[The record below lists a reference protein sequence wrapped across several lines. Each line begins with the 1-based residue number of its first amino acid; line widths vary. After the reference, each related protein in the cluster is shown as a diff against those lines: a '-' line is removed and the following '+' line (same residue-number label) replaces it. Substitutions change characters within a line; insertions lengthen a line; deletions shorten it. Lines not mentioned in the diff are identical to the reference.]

1 MNAMTLQT
9 ALLLASAS
17 MAGYLM
23 LSAGIQK
30 KALEWRRRR
39 RNCASCG
46 KAIHGRDV
54 CGCSR

>member
-1 MNAMTLQT
+1 MNATTLQT

-39 RNCASCG
+39 RHCASCG
-46 KAIHGRDV
+46 KPIQGRGV

>member
-1 MNAMTLQT
+1 MNAITLHT
-9 ALLLASAS
+9 SLLLASAS

-46 KAIHGRDV
+46 KPIPGRGV

>member
-1 MNAMTLQT
+1 MTAMTQT
-9 ALLLASAS
+9 ALLLASIG

-23 LSAGIQK
+23 LTAGIQK

-39 RNCASCG
+39 RNCPSCG
-46 KAIHGRDV
+46 KLIHGRGV

>member
-1 MNAMTLQT
+1 MNPMTQT
-9 ALLLASAS
+9 ALLLASIG

-23 LSAGIQK
+23 LTAGIQK

-39 RNCASCG
+39 RNCPSCG
-46 KAIHGRDV
+46 KLIHDRGV

>member
-1 MNAMTLQT
+1 MNATTLQT

-39 RNCASCG
+39 RHCASCG
-46 KAIHGRDV
+46 KPIQGPGV

>member
-17 MAGYLM
+17 LAGYLM

-39 RNCASCG
+39 RNCA
-46 KAIHGRDV
+46 
-54 CGCSR
+54 